1 MKKREKNQPGKSDP
15 KPGDN
20 PENKIQ
26 RHLSEK
32 DSTISEEDIENI
44 NTDIKSGDNIP
55 GKKNREEKNQSR
67 KAKNKSEGRNDEKP
81 KKELPT
87 VWDIID

>member
-1 MKKREKNQPGKSDP
+1 MKKREKNQPGKNDS

-20 PENKIQ
+20 SKNKIQ

-55 GKKNREEKNQSR
+55 AKKNEDKKNQSM
-67 KAKNKSEGRNDEKP
+67 KDQDKSEGNNIEKP